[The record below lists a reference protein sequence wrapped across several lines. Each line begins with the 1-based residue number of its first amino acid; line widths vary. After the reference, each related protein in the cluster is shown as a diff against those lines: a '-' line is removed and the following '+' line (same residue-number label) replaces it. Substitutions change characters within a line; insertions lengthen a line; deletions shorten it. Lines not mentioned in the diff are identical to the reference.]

1 MFKSILIP
9 TDGSPLSSAAVAK
22 GIELA
27 KTLGAR
33 VVGLAVTPPYPYSA
47 LSEYI
52 PETREAFER
61 RSSEHATRHVAEI
74 ATAAAAAG
82 VPCETL
88 IEADEQPHRSIVEV
102 AQRKGCDAILMASHG
117 RRGLS
122 GILLG
127 SETQKVLVHSKV
139 PVIVFR

>member
-9 TDGSPLSSAAVAK
+9 TDGSPLSSAAIAK

-27 KTLGAR
+27 KALGAR
-33 VVGLAVTPPYPYSA
+33 VVGLTVTTPYPYSA

-52 PETREAFER
+52 PETREAFEQR
-61 RSSEHATRHVAEI
+61 ASEPAARHLGEI

-82 VPCETL
+82 VPCETVM
-88 IEADEQPHRSIVEV
+88 ESDEQPHRAIIEV
-102 AQRKGCDAILMASHG
+102 AERKGCDAILMASHG

-122 GILLG
+122 GFLLG
-127 SETQKVLVHSKV
+127 SETQKVLVHSRL